1 MNEAQNNGS
10 ETPASSGDGIREMIR
25 EAIVDVLRDQQET
38 ASRSELASERQQ
50 RETLERRLNDL
61 IEESQRHKAKAEEA
75 DRHTAIRSELER
87 LGVAKV
93 ELAFRAVKD
102 DIFRDGEGKLSAR
115 SGEATCDIRSF
126 LERFVD
132 ENPELL
138 PARISG
144 GTGLLT
150 SGRGGA
156 EQPRV
161 DLDRIQPGMSAE
173 ELERVRQEIVR
184 VANQAFRGM

>member
-1 MNEAQNNGS
+1 MIEEQAS
-10 ETPASSGDGIREMIR
+10 PETERSAPDIRGMIR
-25 EAIVDVLRDQQET
+25 EAIADVLREQQEA
-38 ASRSELASERQQ
+38 ASQEQLAAERTQ
-50 RETLERRLNDL
+50 RETLEQRLNEL
-61 IEESQRHKAKAEEA
+61 IEENRRSRAKAEESE
-75 DRHTAIRSELER
+75 RHSAIRAELER

-102 DIFRDGEGKLSAR
+102 DIIRTEGGGLAAR
-115 SGEATCDIRSF
+115 RGDTAEDLPNYLQRF
-126 LERFVD
+126 LD

-138 PARISG
+138 PARMSG
-144 GTGLLT
+144 G
-150 SGRGGA
+150 SGQLQGSRA
-156 EQPRV
+156 EKEMSRV